1 MHKNKELK
9 KKIKSQSAMTSMHF
23 CCCYGCCYYGDKGP
37 THILGIELGREHEWS
52 EDEQMAMNSSDSRP
66 NEQNTK

>member
-1 MHKNKELK
+1 
-9 KKIKSQSAMTSMHF
+9 MTSMHF

-37 THILGIELGREHEWS
+37 THILGIGLGREHEWS
-52 EDEQMAMNSSDSRP
+52 EDERMAMNSLDSRP